1 MTYMQKRQLLLAT
14 GNPGKIKEMRAFLQT
29 LPFDILTLN
38 DLSTLIPTPIETAED
53 IEGNA
58 ILKAT
63 YYGRA
68 SGMLSLSDDGGVYI
82 DALGGWP
89 GVQSAR
95 IAESDDARNETVLD
109 RMREVPQES
118 RGAIFRSALALYDP
132 LAEVLFVSHGETRGS
147 ILFEPPEKKQGF
159 AYDPIFFVDEMKK
172 TYSQMSISEKNGVS
186 HRGKALVKIKYHLQK
201 TYGVQHIVVP
211 FALIIKNKKI
221 LMILRHD
228 PHRPEYH
235 LKWEFPGGGVEFGEQ
250 MHENI
255 IRETKEET
263 GLDVHV
269 VQMLQHI
276 GVEAQTYPTF
286 SYQVYLIPYV
296 CTVIGGVETIAE
308 EEVAEMRWFDL
319 DEVLAYD
326 LVGENKRMYERL
338 LPELKSVV
346 D

>member
-1 MTYMQKRQLLLAT
+1 MKKRQLLLAT
-14 GNPGKIKEMRAFLQT
+14 GNAGKIKEMRAFLQT
-29 LPFDILTLN
+29 MPFDIVTLP
-38 DLSTLIPTPIETAED
+38 DLSTPIPEPEETADD

-63 YYGRA
+63 YYAKA
-68 SGMLSLSDDGGVYI
+68 SGLLSLADDGGLFI
-82 DALGGWP
+82 DAMSGWP

-95 IAESDDARNETVLD
+95 IAESDEARNETVLD
-109 RMREVPQES
+109 RMREIPKES

-147 ILFEPPEKKQGF
+147 ILFEPLEKKQGF
-159 AYDPIFFVDEMKK
+159 GYDPIFFVDEMKK
-172 TYSQMSISEKNGVS
+172 AYSQMSISEKNGSS
-186 HRGKALVKIKYHLQK
+186 HRGKALVKMKYHLQK

-211 FALIIKNKKI
+211 FALIIKNKKV

-228 PHRPEYH
+228 PHRLEYH

-250 MHENI
+250 IHENV

-263 GLDVHV
+263 GLDVHIIKS
-269 VQMLQHI
+269 LQHI

-296 CTVIGGVETIAE
+296 CTVVGGVETAAE
-308 EEVAEMRWFDL
+308 EEVADIRWFDL
-319 DEVLAYD
+319 DEVLEYD
-326 LVGENKRMYERL
+326 LVGENKRMYQRL
-338 LPELKSVV
+338 LPELKSVAG
-346 D
+346 

>member
-1 MTYMQKRQLLLAT
+1 MW
-14 GNPGKIKEMRAFLQT
+14 AFLHT
-29 LPFDILTLN
+29 LPFDIITPN
-38 DLSTLIPTPIETAED
+38 DLSAAIPIPAETAED

-63 YYGRA
+63 YYGRT
-68 SGMLSLSDDGGVYI
+68 SGILSLSDDGGLYL
-82 DALGGWP
+82 DALSGWP

-95 IAESDDARNETVLD
+95 IADGDEARNETVLD
-109 RMREVPQES
+109 RMREVPTES
-118 RGAIFRSALALYDP
+118 RGAVFRSALALYDP

-147 ILFEPPEKKQGF
+147 ILLDPLEKKQGF
-159 AYDPIFFVDEMKK
+159 GYDPIFFVDEMKK
-172 TYSQMSISEKNGVS
+172 TYSQMSIPEKNGAS
-186 HRGKALVKIKYHLQK
+186 HRGKALVKMKYHLQK
-201 TYGVQHIVVP
+201 TYCVQNIVVP
-211 FALIIKNKKI
+211 FALIIKNKKV

-250 MHENI
+250 IYENI

-263 GLDVHV
+263 GLDIHI

-296 CTVIGGVETIAE
+296 CTVIGGVETAAE
-308 EEVAEMRWFDL
+308 EEVADMRWFDL
-319 DEVLAYD
+319 DEVLEYD
-326 LVGENKRMYERL
+326 LVGENKRMYQRL
-338 LPELKSVV
+338 LPELKQVV
-346 D
+346 EMNEV

>member
-1 MTYMQKRQLLLAT
+1 
-14 GNPGKIKEMRAFLQT
+14 MRAFLQT

-38 DLSTLIPTPIETAED
+38 DLSTPIPTPTETAED

-68 SGMLSLSDDGGVYI
+68 SGILSLSDDGGLYV
-82 DALGGWP
+82 DALSGWP

-95 IAESDDARNETVLD
+95 IAESAEARNKTVLD
-109 RMREVPQES
+109 RMSEVPKES
-118 RGAIFRSALALYDP
+118 RGAVFRSALALYDP

-147 ILFEPPEKKQGF
+147 ILLEPIRTSPSATPGKPEKKQGF
-159 AYDPIFFVDEMKK
+159 GYDPIFFVDEIKK
-172 TYSQMSISEKNGVS
+172 TYSQMSIPEKNGAS

-201 TYGVQHIVVP
+201 TYGVQNIVVP
-211 FALIIKNKKI
+211 FALIIKNKKV

-235 LKWEFPGGGVEFGEQ
+235 FKWEFPGGGVEFGEQ
-250 MHENI
+250 IHENI

-263 GLDVHV
+263 GLDIHI

-296 CTVIGGVETIAE
+296 CTVIGGAETIAE
-308 EEVAEMRWFDL
+308 EEVADIRWFDL

-326 LVGENKRMYERL
+326 LVGENKRMYQRL
-338 LPELKSVV
+338 LPELKEVV
-346 D
+346 EMNNV